1 MKITGMVTRVLAL
14 DAQPWYGDSPI
25 PDDVPPVW
33 HFPLTCVTTDEGID
47 GYTMGYGANG
57 EGIGSAHQLHDVY
70 LRAILGKD
78 PLRHEDLWHELMSLN
93 RHLYPISD
101 GLLGMLDVAFWDIKG
116 KAAGKPIGE
125 LLGVCRTE
133 VPAYRTGSH
142 WNLAP
147 EDTFAE
153 AAGVKQEGYRGYK
166 LTLYDGPAAD
176 IPRAR
181 AAREAVG
188 GDFPLMLDAV
198 AEYSFDQALEVGEAL
213 ARLGLPVVRGAGPRP

>member
-33 HFPLTCVTTDEGID
+33 HFPLTCVTTDEGVD
-47 GYTMGYGANG
+47 GYTMGYGVNG

-78 PLRHEDLWHELMSLN
+78 PLQHEELWRELMSLN

-116 KAAGKPIGE
+116 KAAGVPIAE
-125 LLGVCRTE
+125 LLGR
-133 VPAYRTGSH
+133 VP
-142 WNLAP
+142 
-147 EDTFAE
+147 
-153 AAGVKQEGYRGYK
+153 YRG
-166 LTLYDGPAAD
+166 
-176 IPRAR
+176 AR
-181 AAREAVG
+181 LPHR
-188 GDFPLMLDAV
+188 L
-198 AEYSFDQALEVGEAL
+198 ALEPHS
-213 ARLGLPVVRGAGPRP
+213 RRHPSPRRPP